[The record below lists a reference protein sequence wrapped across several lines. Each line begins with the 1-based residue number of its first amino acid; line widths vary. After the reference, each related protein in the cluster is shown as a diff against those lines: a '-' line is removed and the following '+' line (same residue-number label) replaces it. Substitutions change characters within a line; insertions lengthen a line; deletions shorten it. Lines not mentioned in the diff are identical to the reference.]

1 MNIAGL
7 VRSSLIDFPGLVS
20 AVIFTPGCN
29 FRCPWCH
36 NAELARAPVD
46 PPPTCPMDSV
56 LAFLESRRGK
66 LGGVVISGGEPTLQA
81 ALEGFCAT
89 LRSMD
94 FAVKLDTNGTNPD
107 LLDRLLD
114 RGLVTSVAMDVKG
127 PPEHYVAMT
136 GIPKVPLDRIERSM
150 AILKDRATGPVGSI
164 QAEFRTTIME
174 PMFDEQCLLGMA
186 DWIPKGIR
194 WRLQGFTAQH
204 GMLEPLFAG
213 QEPTAERL
221 AGLQAL
227 VDAARSSR

>member
-136 GIPKVPLDRIERSM
+136 GIRRFPGQ
-150 AILKDRATGPVGSI
+150 DRALDGDPQRPGDRSGRVH

-213 QEPTAERL
+213 QAPTAERL